1 MESVEKFEEQLK
13 TERQKINVN
22 TINYS
27 TREIFNLYDEGVL
40 IIDRFISAQVSLE

>member
-27 TREIFNLYDEGVL
+27 TREIEILPQS
-40 IIDRFISAQVSLE
+40 DRAHTASYFRWALAQ